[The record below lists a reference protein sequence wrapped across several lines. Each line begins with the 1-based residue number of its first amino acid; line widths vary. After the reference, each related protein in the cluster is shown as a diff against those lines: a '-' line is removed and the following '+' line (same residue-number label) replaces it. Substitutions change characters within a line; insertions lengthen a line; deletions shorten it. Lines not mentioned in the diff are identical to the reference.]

1 MNGIDI
7 FQAFGG
13 KGLFE
18 IFPANTINAMPG
30 ELLTPL
36 IDKEPALEL
45 GLWGD
50 TVFSDIELEQMTGFG
65 LKLYNPKPITFAQ
78 DTEGFLTGIKIVDI
92 QRCNFTGPGAGVIKQ
107 VKQGVIPEALF
118 SFQIDRLKDF

>member
-7 FQAFGG
+7 FQTFWG

-18 IFPANTINAMPG
+18 IFPADSVDTVAG

-36 IDKEPALEL
+36 IDKEPVLEL

-50 TVFSDIELEQMTGFG
+50 TVFSDIES
-65 LKLYNPKPITFAQ
+65 A
-78 DTEGFLTGIKIVDI
+78 
-92 QRCNFTGPGAGVIKQ
+92 
-107 VKQGVIPEALF
+107 IPAC
-118 SFQIDRLKDF
+118 R